1 MKTIYI
7 TLVIFITA
15 AGAGFAQNVNWKAE
29 GGDIPNQ
36 VQMNFGFDYA
46 ATTSIGYSRGFTLG
60 RPVVAGAQVSFPM
73 GNRVLDD
80 FTIRLGAQVEVLEWR
95 GFTVAAKIG
104 SNFRRFQNELV
115 RIASFGADLSAVAG
129 YYDPS
134 WYAAAE
140 FGFDKAVATQFA
152 HSDAMKEN
160 GFPGIRDGWY
170 VPTGGNFHYGIQ
182 AGVTLSRFTDL
193 SLRLGATDAQFDN
206 VDAMLPYYLQLG
218 FGVKF

>member
-7 TLVIFITA
+7 TLVIFIAA
-15 AGAGFAQNVNWKAE
+15 AGAGFAQDVNWKAAHAE
-29 GGDIPNQ
+29 LPNQ
-36 VQMNFGFDYA
+36 FQMNIGFDYA
-46 ATTSIGYSRGFTLG
+46 ASTSIGYSRSFTLW

-80 FTIRLGAQVEVLEWR
+80 FTIRTGVQVEVVEWR
-95 GFTVAAKIG
+95 GFVAAAKLG
-104 SNFRRFQNELV
+104 ANFRRFQNELV
-115 RIASFGADLSAVAG
+115 RMASFGADLSAVAG
-129 YYDPS
+129 YYDPA

-140 FGFDKAVATQFA
+140 FGFDKAVSTQLT
-152 HSDAMKEN
+152 HSDAMKQY

-182 AGVTLSRFTDL
+182 AGVTLSHFTDL
-193 SLRLGATDAQFDN
+193 YLRLGATDAQFDN
-206 VDAMLPYYLQLG
+206 VDAVLPYYLQLG